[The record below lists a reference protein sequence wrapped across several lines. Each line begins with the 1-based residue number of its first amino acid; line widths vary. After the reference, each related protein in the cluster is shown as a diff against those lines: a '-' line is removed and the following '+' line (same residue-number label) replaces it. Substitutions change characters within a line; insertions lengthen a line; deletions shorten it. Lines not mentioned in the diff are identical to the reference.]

1 MRKRLLYSVICV
13 CLWTRLAFAQEV
25 TFTATVDKNP
35 VSQGDQ
41 FTLSFTLNS
50 TGMGGGKTLK
60 LPDLGH
66 FNVVSGPSQSSQIQM
81 MNGAVS
87 SSITYNYVLIPKE
100 VGKFT
105 IGVASIEMGGKLFE
119 TKPIALEVVK
129 GTARPQQEP
138 NTPDETAGQVRD
150 NLFLKASVDKTHVTL
165 WEKINLTFKLYI
177 GIAVDSYTVEKN
189 PAVTGFWSEEI
200 ENPKNNISLTTET
213 VNGKQYRVAVV
224 RRTALFPTQA
234 GALEISPMQLQAAV
248 RVQDRRRRSID
259 PVFDPFLRNA
269 FGRTV
274 NYMVKS
280 EPLKITVEKL
290 PAGAPQS
297 FKGAVGHFT
306 MTTAVDKKI
315 TKTNEPINLNVTIS
329 GTGNLEGLKSPAVD
343 FPTDFEQYPPKVSD
357 NIKKE
362 DGQIVGSKVFEYL
375 VIPRYPGEKK
385 IKPVEFSYFDLS
397 KRAYVTIRS
406 QPIALSVEQGAHVT
420 SSLVADLPR
429 EEVRLLNQDIRF
441 IKVGNIALSR
451 NSAVF
456 YPMSIMLTLGLLP
469 LAGIAGAMVASR
481 QRRAVMMD
489 ETLYRNRRAIKV
501 ARKGLRRAERLIKSN
516 DGSPFYA
523 ELSRALHQY
532 LGDKLNIQQAEIS
545 IDGTLDSL
553 LKRSVNEEILTALKS
568 LLERCEMARFAPA
581 NFEAAATQ
589 QAYDE
594 ARKVIIEVERGLA
607 S

>member
-1 MRKRLLYSVICV
+1 MRKILIYSVICV
-13 CLWTRLAFAQEV
+13 CLWGSLAFAQEA

-41 FTLSFTLNS
+41 FTLSFTLNN

-60 LPDLGH
+60 FPDLGH
-66 FNVVSGPSQSSQIQM
+66 FNIVSGPSQSSRVQM
-81 MNGAVS
+81 INGAVS
-87 SSITYNYVLIPKE
+87 SSMIYSYLLLPKE

-129 GTARPQQEP
+129 GTARPQQEA
-138 NTPDETAGQVRD
+138 NAPDDISGQIGD
-150 NLFLKASVDKTHVTL
+150 NLFLKAGVDKTRVTL
-165 WEKINLTFKLYI
+165 WEKINITFKLYI
-177 GIAVDSYTVEKN
+177 GIAVDSYTIEKN
-189 PAVTGFWSEEI
+189 PALTGFWSEEM
-200 ENPKNNISLTTET
+200 EKPDKTASLTTET
-213 VNGKQYRVAVV
+213 VNGKQYRVALVK
-224 RRTALFPTQA
+224 RMALFPTQS
-234 GALEISPMQLQAAV
+234 GALEISPMQLQTAV
-248 RVQDRRRRSID
+248 RVQDRRRRTID

-274 NYMVKS
+274 SYRVKS
-280 EPLKITVEKL
+280 EPLKITVDPL
-290 PAGAPQS
+290 PAGAPPS

-306 MTTAVDKKI
+306 MTTAVDKKT
-315 TKTNEPINLNVTIS
+315 TKTNEPISLKVVIS
-329 GTGNLEGLKSPAVD
+329 GTGNLQGLKSPTVD
-343 FPTDFEQYPPKVSD
+343 VPAGFEQYPPKVSD

-362 DGQIVGSKVFEYL
+362 QGEISGSRRFEYL

-406 QPIALSVEQGAHVT
+406 QPIALSVEQGARVT
-420 SSLVADLPR
+420 SPLVAGLPR
-429 EEVRLLNQDIRF
+429 EEVRLLHQDIRF
-441 IKVGNIALSR
+441 IKVGHLALSR

-456 YPMSIMLTLGLLP
+456 YPMPMMLTLGLLP
-469 LAGIAGAMVASR
+469 LVGVTCAIVYAR
-481 QRRAVMMD
+481 QRRAMMMD
-489 ETLYRNRRAIKV
+489 EAGYRNGRAIKV
-501 ARKGLRRAERLIKSN
+501 ARKGLRQAERLIKSN

-523 ELSRALHQY
+523 ELSRALYKY
-532 LGDKLNIQQAEIS
+532 LGDKLAIQQAEMS
-545 IDGTLDSL
+545 IDGTLSAL
-553 LKRSVNEEILTALKS
+553 SQRFVNGETLTALKS

-581 NFEAAATQ
+581 SFEAAAMQ

-594 ARKVIIEVERGLA
+594 ARKVIIEVERGLK